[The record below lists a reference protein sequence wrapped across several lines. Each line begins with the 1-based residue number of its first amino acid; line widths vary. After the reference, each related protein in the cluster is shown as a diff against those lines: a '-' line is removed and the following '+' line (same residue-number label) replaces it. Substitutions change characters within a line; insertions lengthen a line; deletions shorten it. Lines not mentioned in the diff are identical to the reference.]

1 MSIGIFDSGMGGI
14 TVLNEIRKQYPKLDI
29 HFFGDTARLP
39 YGEKSKE
46 EIIKYSTEIVEFLLT
61 KEVELIVVACNTAT
75 SLALDEIKE
84 KYNINI
90 IGVIEAGVNGVINN
104 KSKNVG
110 LIATTATVN
119 SKKYTQSLNF
129 VNSQIKIIERA
140 CPLLVPTIENGN
152 INGAYINELINEYV
166 NHMSK
171 EIDTLILGCTHY
183 SILKETIKS
192 LYSNINIID
201 PSVEIVKIINN
212 NNLIKCKDENYKT
225 FFYVSGSKLQFENNL
240 KNIFSIE
247 SDNIIEVK
255 GE

>member
-1 MSIGIFDSGMGGI
+1 
-14 TVLNEIRKQYPKLDI
+14 
-29 HFFGDTARLP
+29 
-39 YGEKSKE
+39 
-46 EIIKYSTEIVEFLLT
+46 
-61 KEVELIVVACNTAT
+61 
-75 SLALDEIKE
+75 
-84 KYNINI
+84 
-90 IGVIEAGVNGVINN
+90 
-104 KSKNVG
+104 
-110 LIATTATVN
+110 
-119 SKKYTQSLNF
+119 
-129 VNSQIKIIERA
+129 
-140 CPLLVPTIENGN
+140 
-152 INGAYINELINEYV
+152 
-166 NHMSK
+166 MSK

-212 NNLIKCKDENYKT
+212 NNLIKCKDENSKT